1 MTDLFEDYQN
11 QPPELRAIVSEIE
24 EKSLTGLDYP
34 DLMLFQSRC
43 EAIGYTF
50 DYDLSATPFNL
61 KPIKDE

>member
-1 MTDLFEDYQN
+1 MTDLFEDYHK

-24 EKSLTGLDYP
+24 EKSLTGLDFP
-34 DLMLFQSRC
+34 DLMLFQARC

>member
-1 MTDLFEDYQN
+1 MTDLFEDYKN
-11 QPPELRAIVSEIE
+11 QPVELKAIVSDMDA
-24 EKSLTGLDYP
+24 KSLTGLDYP
-34 DLMLFQSRC
+34 DLVLFQSRC

>member
-1 MTDLFEDYQN
+1 MTDLFDDYHK
-11 QPPELRAIVSEIE
+11 QPPELRAITSEMGE
-24 EKSLTGLDYP
+24 MSLNGFDYP
-34 DLMLFQSRC
+34 GLVLFQARC